1 MKAQNLHEGCIEQM
15 ERLYLDKLPKD
26 ETDDEGYIRLDDWEM
41 KPEVQSEVAK
51 AWETVATDNIK
62 ELGDIDGYWDD
73 FYHMFGFGYDN
84 VDYGEDVEI

>member
-1 MKAQNLHEGCIEQM
+1 MHQRCSEISGIREQLT
-15 ERLYLDKLPKD
+15 ERQHKLPKD